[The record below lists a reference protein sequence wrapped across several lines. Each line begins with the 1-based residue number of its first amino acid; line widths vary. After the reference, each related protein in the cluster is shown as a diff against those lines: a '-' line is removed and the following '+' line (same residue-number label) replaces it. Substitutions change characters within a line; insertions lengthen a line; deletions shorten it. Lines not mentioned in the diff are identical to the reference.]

1 MNSQQNNQNSIDQ
14 NSTKKRGNYKKK
26 ISYTTLKE
34 VEVETE
40 LLNKILSIQRGE
52 NKENILNG
60 TPEITIKELL
70 NKYLR
75 VGLENK

>member
-1 MNSQQNNQNSIDQ
+1 MNSQQNNQNLIDQ
-14 NSTKKRGNYKKK
+14 NSAKKRGNYKKK

-75 VGLENK
+75 VGFENK